1 MGRLGGSGVG
11 VGVDSRV
18 VRGHLGSVCS
28 LFSTK
33 FVCDVDERM
42 DGALSSLLTLFS
54 LDCDDREWS
63 PKWIKFSRGLSGVK
77 QTCQKVIVM
86 VSKY

>member
-1 MGRLGGSGVG
+1 MGAGVG
-11 VGVDSRV
+11 GRV

-42 DGALSSLLTLFS
+42 DGAL
-54 LDCDDREWS
+54 DCDDREWS
-63 PKWIKFSRGLSGVK
+63 PKWIKFSLVFSGVK